1 VLVLALLY
9 LCIVVGLYGIDF
21 WMPQVIQTFGL
32 TPLEIGFLTAV
43 PYLFASLAMGI
54 WGWHSDLTGERI
66 WHVALPLF
74 LAGAAFA
81 WSAAG
86 LPLAVIMVA
95 LTLAAVGIYAAVST
109 FWSLPTAILTGTGAA
124 AGLALVNSVGNLGGL
139 AGPSIVGVIRQ
150 ETGSFTAALLFL
162 AAVVAFGGV
171 IALQRRVRVRKHPA
185 SFPRPAN
192 KPNPV
197 RRRARELV
205 CALLRPSRLACPS
218 FLASR
223 QSYLASVRPSQRRGQ
238 CRRPST
244 ERSHR
249 RRHRW

>member
-1 VLVLALLY
+1 
-9 LCIVVGLYGIDF
+9 
-21 WMPQVIQTFGL
+21 VIQTFGL

-43 PYLFASLAMGI
+43 PYLFASLAMVI

-95 LTLAAVGIYAAVST
+95 LTLAAVGIYAAVQHV
-109 FWSLPTAILTGTGAA
+109 LVAADCDPTGTGAA

-139 AGPSIVGVIRQ
+139 AGPSIVGVIRP

-171 IALQRRVRVRKHPA
+171 IALVFGQAARAHAKA
-185 SFPRPAN
+185 SGIVPQFGEQA
-192 KPNPV
+192 K
-197 RRRARELV
+197 
-205 CALLRPSRLACPS
+205 S
-218 FLASR
+218 
-223 QSYLASVRPSQRRGQ
+223 G
-238 CRRPST
+238 
-244 ERSHR
+244 
-249 RRHRW
+249 